1 MKKLN
6 LDIIKKVIIGTLIGL
21 MIIMACMF
29 KYQNEKID
37 RLEHD
42 LVIKQEVHT
51 QEFDYTETEAYAD
64 TIEETFNETGEL
76 VVMKGEIN
84 IKHKYVLDEKGWLG
98 ISQTET
104 LVATATAYYE
114 FATPLNEA
122 KVETRGNKIIVT
134 LKAPQLKEDAT
145 HRIANTMH
153 VIEDET
159 DSSFFSTKENA
170 RKVVRYWEDT
180 FDKRANERIA
190 DLYREEELNKQAIKQ
205 VKDLLIHLTGNPKI
219 EIRVEG

>member
-1 MKKLN
+1 MKKIN

-21 MIIMACMF
+21 MIIMACIF
-29 KYQNEKID
+29 KYQGDKID

-42 LVIKQEVHT
+42 LVIKQEAHT

-104 LVATATAYYE
+104 LTATANAYYE
-114 FATPLNEA
+114 FTTPLNKA
-122 KVETRGNKIIVT
+122 KVETKGNKIIIT
-134 LKAPQLKEDAT
+134 LKAPQLKEEAT
-145 HRIANTMH
+145 HRIANSMY

-159 DSSFFSTKENA
+159 GSSFFSTKENA
-170 RKVVRYWEDT
+170 RKAVRYWEDT
-180 FDKRANERIA
+180 FDLRANERIEG
-190 DLYREEELNKQAIKQ
+190 LYKEDELNDQAIKQ
-205 VKDLLIHLTGNPKI
+205 VKDLLAHLTGNLKI
-219 EIRVEG
+219 DIRMEG

>member
-1 MKKLN
+1 MKKMN
-6 LDIIKKVIIGTLIGL
+6 LDIIKKVMIGTLIGL
-21 MIIMACMF
+21 MIIMACIF
-29 KYQNEKID
+29 KYQSGKID

-42 LVIKQEVHT
+42 LVIKQETHT
-51 QEFDYTETEAYAD
+51 QEFDYTETEAYAK
-64 TIEETFNETGEL
+64 TIEETFNETGDL
-76 VVMKGEIN
+76 IVMEGKVS

-104 LVATATAYYE
+104 LTATADAYYE
-114 FATPLNEA
+114 FTTPLNRADIEV
-122 KVETRGNKIIVT
+122 KGTKIIVT
-134 LKAPQLKEDAT
+134 IKAPSLKKEAT

-170 RKVVRYWEDT
+170 RKAVRYWEDT
-180 FDKRANERIA
+180 YMKRANDRIA
-190 DLYREEELNKQAIKQ
+190 DLYGKDDLNKEAIKQ
-205 VKDLLIHLTGNPKI
+205 VEELVKHLTGNNKI

>member
-1 MKKLN
+1 MKKIN

-29 KYQNEKID
+29 KYQGDKID
-37 RLEHD
+37 KLEHD
-42 LVIKQEVHT
+42 LVIKQEAHT

-104 LVATATAYYE
+104 LVATANAYYE
-114 FATPLNEA
+114 FTTPLNKA
-122 KVETRGNKIIVT
+122 KVETKGNKIIVT
-134 LKAPQLKEDAT
+134 LKAPQLKEEAT
-145 HRIANTMH
+145 HRISNSMY

-180 FDKRANERIA
+180 FDSKANERIEG
-190 DLYREEELNKQAIKQ
+190 LYKEDELNDQAIKQ
-205 VKDLLIHLTGNPKI
+205 VKDLLTHLTGNPKI
-219 EIRVEG
+219 DIRMEG